1 MPGKPVPLRQR
12 SYAIQPGVAWF
23 SALPGGRAGGVPQP
37 QRGCAEG
44 PNVWVTLFRM
54 GCDIENPSSRCPF
67 RLIRARAG
75 NLPAWCPGTT
85 PLGLFILW
93 EWTQGSASAAQ
104 PWALGQNPVGIPGGK
119 IGQRLCT
126 IPPRIRVHPRFPLP
140 NVNDVVP
147 YSPGLCGWPHYPGGA
162 REGCHNHNVVVPWV
176 RTCGLPRTGRVEMLQ
191 SHLALRIPPDPGTC
205 WQPSRMVPRHNP
217 VGVVYIV
224 GVDPG

>member
-126 IPPRIRVHPRFPLP
+126 IPPPDSRPSTVSPPQRQRRCAIQPGVVRVAALPR
-140 NVNDVVP
+140 
-147 YSPGLCGWPHYPGGA
+147 GGA
-162 REGCHNHNVVVPWV
+162 GGVPQPQRGCAVGTNVWV
-176 RTCGLPRTGRVEMLQ
+176 APHRAG
-191 SHLALRIPPDPGTC
+191 
-205 WQPSRMVPRHNP
+205 
-217 VGVVYIV
+217 
-224 GVDPG
+224 